1 MIGEALNYPDTR
13 QELSGILDALM
24 EKITVRPS
32 MLAAG
37 FQPA

>member
-1 MIGEALNYPDTR
+1 MIAEELNYPDTR
-13 QELSGILDALM
+13 QELSGVIDALM
-24 EKITVRPS
+24 EKITIRPS